1 MASTAR
7 DIATEA
13 EGVTLAP
20 SATHEHARQPEGG
33 VQSVARVFALLET
46 LADAGGVAGVS
57 ELAERSDVPLP
68 TIHRFLRT
76 LVSLGYVRQEPSR
89 AYALGPRLV
98 RLGEAASRLLEVW
111 ANPHLRRLADTVGES
126 ANFALLDG
134 THVVYVAQAP
144 GRHSMRMFTEVGQ
157 RVSVHCTAVGK
168 AILATYPEA
177 RAAHVIGSADMHAH
191 TDRTIT
197 TPGQMMKE
205 LRAIRARGY
214 GLDLGEQEIGVSC
227 VAVALPGS
235 PARGAVSIS
244 GPQARMTDEVIA
256 EAVPILTQAAE
267 ELSRELELLTA
278 DDRAPIPSRR

>member
-1 MASTAR
+1 MTSSAR
-7 DIATEA
+7 DLTTE
-13 EGVTLAP
+13 ETGVALAVP
-20 SATHEHARQPEGG
+20 TTREHTRPEGG

-57 ELAERSDVPLP
+57 ELAEMSDVPLP

-76 LVSLGYVRQEPSR
+76 LVALGYVRQEPSR

-98 RLGEAASRLLEVW
+98 RLGEAASRLLEGW
-111 ANPHLRRLADTVGES
+111 ANPHLRRLADAVGES

-134 THVVYVAQAP
+134 AHVVYVAQAP
-144 GRHSMRMFTEVGQ
+144 GHHSMRMFTEVGQ

-168 AILATYPEA
+168 AILATYPKCK
-177 RAAHVIGSADMHAH
+177 AAQLIDRADMQAH

-197 TPGQMMKE
+197 TPNQMMQE
-205 LRAIRARGY
+205 LDAIRARGY
-214 GLDLGEQEIGVSC
+214 GLDLGEQELGVSC

-244 GPQARMTDEVIA
+244 GPQARMTEVVIT
-256 EAVPILTQAAE
+256 EAVPILTQAAH
-267 ELSRELELLTA
+267 ELSRELELMTA
-278 DDRAPIPSRR
+278 EAKIPYADRR